1 LFEQLFMKMNPE
13 VIEMAILDDVL
24 QGISKGKRSDSISVD
39 GMLQRISKGKRDS
52 ENSESHAH
60 VSGGAGTKKS
70 PAANNASD
78 GGGGVPW
85 KRWAV
90 HFLPVLVSALVAWFI
105 VEQVQAE
112 LDEVKIQLALYD
124 ERHLQ
129 LTNSQQALQ
138 DSLGRESTTLAVLQI
153 ESVRLDARLQLVQE
167 ELADVTDLTGEIQE
181 LSSDLSIH
189 QQTLDDNELS
199 LLFLEQ
205 SSTVQSGEL
214 TRIGRGLDSQVDLLG
229 EVSEKLEVVNQENDV
244 ALTTIAEAIR
254 VADESAALI
263 GTLAEQFDEET
274 SKFYKPSD
282 FVKGSGSSI
291 QISSNCLVSLDCD
304 LCLGDYKFYTT
315 ECDPP
320 PPPSLQPPSH
330 RTIVTTTALDAT
342 NTTNITAPPPR
353 PSSNLPSTITQA
365 PMVMAITIVVATS

>member
-1 LFEQLFMKMNPE
+1 MDPE
-13 VIEMAILDDVL
+13 VIEMTNLDDVL
-24 QGISKGKRSDSISVD
+24 QGISKGKRSESISVD

-52 ENSESHAH
+52 QNSESHADA
-60 VSGGAGTKKS
+60 GGGTGPKKI

-85 KRWAV
+85 KKWAM
-90 HFLPVLVSALVAWFI
+90 HFLPVVVSALVSWFI

-112 LDEVKIQLALYD
+112 LDELKIQLALYD
-124 ERHLQ
+124 ERYLQ

-167 ELADVTDLTGEIQE
+167 ELADVTDLTDEIQE
-181 LSSDLSIH
+181 LSSDLSAH
-189 QQTLDDNELS
+189 QQTLDDNKLS
-199 LLFLEQ
+199 LMFLEQ

-254 VADESAALI
+254 VADESATLI
-263 GTLAEQFDEET
+263 GALAEQFEEET
-274 SKFYKPSD
+274 SKFCKPSD
-282 FVKGSGSSI
+282 LVQGSGSSI
-291 QISSNCLVSLDCD
+291 QINSTCVVTLDCGSSYD
-304 LCLGDYKFYTT
+304 MYNCWNSDNLRAYGYVPRCYMQQGEDGLITMLASCKSTLILEASAPETIYFLRQTKSSCGTF
-315 ECDPP
+315 PP
-320 PPPSLQPPSH
+320 PYAANCNYLSCCE
-330 RTIVTTTALDAT
+330 
-342 NTTNITAPPPR
+342 
-353 PSSNLPSTITQA
+353 
-365 PMVMAITIVVATS
+365 